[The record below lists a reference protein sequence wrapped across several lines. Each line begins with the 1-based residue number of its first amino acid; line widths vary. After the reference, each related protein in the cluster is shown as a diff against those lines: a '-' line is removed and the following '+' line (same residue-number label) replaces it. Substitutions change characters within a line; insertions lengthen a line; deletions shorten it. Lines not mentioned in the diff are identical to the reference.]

1 MRISDWSSDVCSSD
15 LLPALD
21 DEVLHFAILDDVDA
35 QRRSCAGIAPGDGI
49 VPRRPTAR
57 LVDAA
62 EDGEARIG
70 VTTWNLRV
78 NAWPVVIFRVD
89 AVEQPRVRR
98 APRHLAALP
107 VVRGHTNA
115 ALQKTDV
122 VSTVTTRKNHGTGK
136 SGIRT

>member
-70 VTTWNLRV
+70 VKTWNLRV

-89 AVEQPRVRR
+89 AVEQHRVRR
-98 APRHLAALP
+98 APRHLEPMRDVREHTHAASRKKE
-107 VVRGHTNA
+107 VVRTE
-115 ALQKTDV
+115 QQ
-122 VSTVTTRKNHGTGK
+122 
-136 SGIRT
+136 